1 MSKCKG
7 AGTASAESTK
17 RSGYE
22 AHRLTQHRYCSARDA
37 SLQNLKAF
45 HNRSCSCSGAAH
57 ALHRCEETLSTMF
70 VALIC
75 KTPLRTS
82 CTVLSVPLRTSATR
96 QNERRKSTST
106 RLHSICTEGILTHL
120 QADYGPVPGPS
131 PCEFLL
137 LERNW

>member
-1 MSKCKG
+1 MGLTDDQKDKKGHMFRISSQHLSNFVLAFLSFSPLLYGKCEYANIRKQSMKAQYRMSKRAG

-75 KTPLRTS
+75 
-82 CTVLSVPLRTSATR
+82 
-96 QNERRKSTST
+96 
-106 RLHSICTEGILTHL
+106 
-120 QADYGPVPGPS
+120 
-131 PCEFLL
+131 
-137 LERNW
+137 